1 MEKVKK
7 AIADLEKSKE
17 FEDWKKENKD
27 SYFSY
32 AFNMVKGSD
41 LEDWQLGFYDKKTD
55 KVTTF
60 IIKKQGIEIVP
71 EQDIFKKDETEVK
84 EIDMSED
91 KFTVDDILKKAQ
103 EFQENNCPKDAPAKI
118 IIILQNLQGFGNI
131 WNITYVTKAF
141 NTLNMKISTSTA
153 RVLEHKVTPLM
164 DFREK

>member
-7 AIADLEKSKE
+7 AIAELEESKE
-17 FEDWKKENKD
+17 FKDWKKENGD
-27 SYFSY
+27 SYLSY

-41 LEDWQLGFYDKKTD
+41 LEDWQLGFYEKKKD

-60 IIKKQGIEIVP
+60 IIKKEGIEIVP
-71 EQDIFKKDETEVK
+71 EQDIFKKEETEVK
-84 EIDMSED
+84 AIDLSED
-91 KFTVDDILKKAQ
+91 KFTIDEILKKAQ
-103 EFQENNCPKDAPAKI
+103 EFQKNTYPKDMPAKV

-131 WNITYVTKAF
+131 WNITYVTQAF

-164 DFREK
+164 DFRAK